1 MLVLDAICAPFG
13 IRGMIRTGIEDHR
26 IIPVVVVALGI
37 VGLWN
42 WALFKLWRGDPTLLS
57 KS

>member
-1 MLVLDAICAPFG
+1 MLVLDALGTPFG

-26 IIPVVVVALGI
+26 MIPVVVVALGI